1 MRTYVRRGEVVG
13 VGSVNHEELARLQ
26 TSAKKAVRKPKGEQ
40 KSEPADESKSKEPVA
55 PAAELKTA
63 AKPTL

>member
-40 KSEPADESKSKEPVA
+40 KSEPADESKEPAA
-55 PAAELKTA
+55 PAAESKTA